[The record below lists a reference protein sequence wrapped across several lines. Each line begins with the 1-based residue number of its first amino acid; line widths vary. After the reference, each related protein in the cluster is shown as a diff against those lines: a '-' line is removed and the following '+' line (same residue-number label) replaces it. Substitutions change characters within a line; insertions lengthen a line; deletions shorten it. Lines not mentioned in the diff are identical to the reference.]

1 MSSGWSERLRL
12 GFVPRLALWYALLF
26 VLSATALL
34 ATTYLLLARSLEAQD
49 HRVLESTVARY
60 AGEYEL
66 GGLRA
71 LERTIAADS
80 AEGLHERLLV
90 RVVSRQAEVVY
101 LDLPPSWSH
110 FDLGALDRPFSS
122 RFAWIALRD
131 PSRQAVLEVGTM
143 RLPDGLTVQVGRS
156 SAVRDEMLRHFRSQA
171 AAVLGLIVVVGLLG
185 GALLT
190 HLGLT
195 PVRALET
202 MVRGIIGTGR
212 LEARVAETPGRD
224 PLNRLGG
231 LVNKML
237 ARIERLVA
245 GMRRALDNVAHDL
258 RTPLTRLR
266 NIAEAGVLAS
276 GSEAK
281 HEALVRVLDE
291 VDRVT
296 ATLAALIDIS
306 EAEAGAMALHREPV
320 RLAEVVAESISLYED
335 AAQDKGLAL
344 GAAVDPDLSVSA
356 DRVRLRQVLANLID
370 NAVKYTPPGGEVKVA
385 AHRTGPDV
393 VVEVRD
399 TGGGIAAGD
408 LPHVWDRL
416 YRGDASRSE
425 RGLGLGLSLVKAVV
439 ERHGGQVAVT
449 SSPGAGSVFSLSLP
463 AVPDVPG
470 DEA

>member
-1 MSSGWSERLRL
+1 MSSSWTERLPVGL
-12 GFVPRLALWYALLF
+12 VPRLALWYALLF
-26 VLSATALL
+26 VLSAVALL
-34 ATTYLLLARSLEAQD
+34 AATYLLLARSLEAQD
-49 HRVLESTVARY
+49 HRVLESMVARY

-66 GGLRA
+66 GGLPA

-90 RVVSRQAEVVY
+90 RVVGRQTEVVY
-101 LDLPPSWSH
+101 FALPPGWSH
-110 FDLGALDRPFSS
+110 FDLAALDRSLS
-122 RFAWIALRD
+122 AQSTWLTLRN
-131 PSRQAVLEVGTM
+131 PSDRAVLEVATM

-156 SAVRDEMLRHFRSQA
+156 SAVRDEVLRHFRSQA
-171 AAVLGLIVVVGLLG
+171 AAVLGLIAVVGLIG

-190 HLGLT
+190 YLGLT

-202 MVRGIIGTGR
+202 TVRGIIGTGR
-212 LEARVAETPGRD
+212 LEARVAVAPGRD
-224 PLNRLGG
+224 PLSRLGA
-231 LVNKML
+231 LVNEML

-291 VDRVT
+291 VERVT

-306 EAEAGAMALHREPV
+306 EAETGAMALRREPV
-320 RLAEVVAESISLYED
+320 HLAGVVAESVSLYED

-344 GAAVDPDLSVSA
+344 GATVDPALVVSA
-356 DRVRLRQVLANLID
+356 DRVRLRQVFANLID
-370 NAVKYTPPGGEVKVA
+370 NAVKYTPAGGEVRVM
-385 AHRTGPDV
+385 AHRAGPDV
-393 VVEVRD
+393 VVEVHD
-399 TGGGIAAGD
+399 TGSGIAADD

-425 RGLGLGLSLVKAVV
+425 RGVGLGLSLVKAVV
-439 ERHGGQVAVT
+439 ERHGGRVAVT

-463 AVPDVPG
+463 AAPDVPG
-470 DEA
+470 DEP